1 MRLNGLGCLDSRADW
16 LFHPHLGIDPT
27 LIFALVCPVVDVQQ
41 CNRFGALERGEDDGI
56 YCVLIF
62 GILPK
67 ASGLWRNNKTLLTA
81 TLIWCHVQRF
91 AGHRFHNEA
100 AFMSR

>member
-1 MRLNGLGCLDSRADW
+1 MGWVVWTIELIGSFIHIWELNRRLVLLW
-16 LFHPHLGIDPT
+16 
-27 LIFALVCPVVDVQQ
+27 FALLWTRLL
-41 CNRFGALERGEDDGI
+41 CNRLGPLKRGGDDGI